1 MSKKLI
7 IVLTMVGIIGLGTYA
22 FAHWGGGYGNQ
33 GWMHGGPGMHHGYFS
48 GPGYGY
54 PSDLKEEEFKSLEKE
69 RAAFIKQTEKLRQ
82 SLYSKE
88 LELSSELLKENP
100 DAGKAAGLQKE
111 ISDLE
116 AKLDQKR
123 IEHMINVRK
132 INPNV
137 GRGSAGMGYMMGYG
151 YQNQGACW

>member
-54 PSDLKEEEFKSLEKE
+54 PSDLKEEEFKSLK
-69 RAAFIKQTEKLRQ
+69 RNGL
-82 SLYSKE
+82 L
-88 LELSSELLKENP
+88 LSSKPRNFVNLCI
-100 DAGKAAGLQKE
+100 QK
-111 ISDLE
+111 SL
-116 AKLDQKR
+116 
-123 IEHMINVRK
+123 NSV
-132 INPNV
+132 V
-137 GRGSAGMGYMMGYG
+137 S
-151 YQNQGACW
+151 C

>member
-7 IVLTMVGIIGLGTYA
+7 IILAIVGIIGIGTYA
-22 FAHWGGGYGNQ
+22 FAHFSGGYGGN
-33 GWMHGGPGMHHGYFS
+33 GWMHGGPGMHHGYS
-48 GPGYGY
+48 GGPGYGY

-69 RAAFIKQTEKLRQ
+69 RAAFIKETDKLRQ

-88 LELSSELLKENP
+88 LELRGELLKENP

-116 AKLDQKR
+116 ARLDQKR
-123 IEHMINVRK
+123 IDHMINARK

-137 GRGSAGMGYMMGYG
+137 GRGYAGMGHMMGYG
-151 YQNQGACW
+151 SQNQGACW